1 MQALQQ
7 WPYTAGTAFIQARY
21 SDGGTAA
28 VNEALRHLPVST
40 EQILHPERYPNDTP
54 QPLDVPDLSADLGPG
69 WHDLDVMEVGE
80 AWLQMALA
88 LRIDGP
94 VAAARDAGLGR
105 RHLPGLDRRTA
116 DGGACCAPSGT
127 RPATPGS
134 SPRRCGSGPRPRAS
148 HAEVLPRGE
157 DGVDVA
163 FATDPATLEALAAAV
178 D

>member
-1 MQALQQ
+1 VQALQQ

-21 SDGGTAA
+21 SDGGTTA

-54 QPLDVPDLSADLGPG
+54 QPLDVPDLSASLGPG

-94 VAAARDAGLGR
+94 VFERST
-105 RHLPGLDRRTA
+105 PGW
-116 DGGACCAPSGT
+116 DGGIYRAWTDGRQTAVVLRT
-127 RPATPGS
+127 VWDTPGDA
-134 SPRRCGSGPRPRAS
+134 REFAQAMRQWTEAGSS
-148 HAEVLPRGE
+148 HAEVLPRGG